1 MSDSKKQILRGHINI
16 IILKALLEGDKYGY
30 EIGKYIE
37 VKSEGD
43 YKIKQ
48 PTLYSSLKRLED
60 RKIIESYWGDD
71 SITHGGRRK
80 YFKLTDY
87 GKDICNDNVEKW
99 NQSKTVIDKLISVKK
114 DVITEKK
121 PKIQTVINKPEINEE
136 LIPQLSKQPRTQQLF
151 YIDNRQ
157 NEKDIEYRK
166 ILSKLLSN
174 VKNDD
179 EVEERP
185 LFEKNTQTQ
194 PLEIESEKKEN
205 TFFQSSHTDNIKP
218 QENQDININILQRDF
233 NKPQKQIEF
242 DDLPAKEDN
251 QQQQPSSYSLLPSSS
266 NKTAFGKL
274 QQDLNEQ
281 GFILKPYTNLRKQ
294 SKQFLLINKINMITA
309 FMLYLLIALHTALIY
324 LLCETIIMIG
334 MQYYI
339 YALSIMLILPLS
351 SLLGYAVKPNKKTKK
366 VFYIRSLIIGS
377 LLLFMLAVLCIIS
390 IALLFDID
398 LNSIKD
404 ITVKLIIP
412 ISYALHFVIY
422 WIIWGIL
429 YKSKKYYAN

>member
-1 MSDSKKQILRGHINI
+1 MSDSGKQIIRGHINI

-37 VKSEGD
+37 EKSEGD

-80 YFKLTDY
+80 YFKLTDF
-87 GKDICNDNVEKW
+87 GKEICSDNVDKW
-99 NQSKTVIDKLISVKK
+99 NQSKNVIDKLISVKK
-114 DVITEKK
+114 INNIPEKK
-121 PKIQTVINKPEINEE
+121 QPLHTIFNKPEFSDEMS
-136 LIPQLSKQPRTQQLF
+136 PQLAKQPRSQQLF

-179 EVEERP
+179 NDVKEKP
-185 LFEKNTQTQ
+185 LFEKQTYLQ
-194 PLEIESEKKEN
+194 PEN
-205 TFFQSSHTDNIKP
+205 QSDKQKSMFFQDSHKEEIIPP
-218 QENQDININILQRDF
+218 QEHRDININLIQRDY
-233 NKPQKQIEF
+233 NKQQKQIEF
-242 DDLPAKEDN
+242 DDFAEKEEN
-251 QQQQPSSYSLLPSSS
+251 MQQQSYSLLPSSS
-266 NKTAFGKL
+266 QKTAFSKL
-274 QQDLNEQ
+274 QQNLNEQ
-281 GFILKPYTNLRKQ
+281 GFILKPYTDLRKQ
-294 SKQFLLINKINMITA
+294 SKQFLLINKINMVTA
-309 FMLYLLIALHTALIY
+309 IILYLLIALHTSLIY
-324 LLCETIIMIG
+324 LLCEPIIKIG
-334 MQYYI
+334 TQYYI
-339 YALSIMLILPLS
+339 YAVSIMLVLPLS
-351 SLLGYAVKPNKKTKK
+351 SLLGYMARPGKKTKK
-366 VFYIRSLIIGS
+366 LFYIRNLIIGS

-390 IALLFDID
+390 IALLFDIN

-429 YKSKKYYAN
+429 YKSKKYFEN